1 MAARQLDVD
10 GQLGRR
16 VRWYAVHD
24 PGCSTFVD
32 EGQTEACPVACATVP
47 QECFC
52 GPGKFL
58 VNGACKS
65 TSSMCGTVTFYSK
78 YDPATY
84 GTFFE
89 STTGRCVPT
98 HDFCSYLLR
107 FAFGNNGVSS
117 YDDTAEEN
125 ALRWGDDS
133 AVESFCRY
141 NATFTMSTLGS
152 MFSDAQ
158 MSALYYANAV
168 DYNASPP

>member
-1 MAARQLDVD
+1 
-10 GQLGRR
+10 
-16 VRWYAVHD
+16 
-24 PGCSTFVD
+24 
-32 EGQTEACPVACATVP
+32 
-47 QECFC
+47 
-52 GPGKFL
+52 
-58 VNGACKS
+58 
-65 TSSMCGTVTFYSK
+65 MCGTVTFYSK

-107 FAFGNNGVSS
+107 FAFGNNGVMS

-125 ALRWGDDS
+125 ALRWGDDR

-141 NATFTMSTLGS
+141 NATFTMFTLGS

-158 MSALYYANAV
+158 MSALYYAKNAV
-168 DYNASPP
+168 DYNP

>member
-1 MAARQLDVD
+1 
-10 GQLGRR
+10 
-16 VRWYAVHD
+16 
-24 PGCSTFVD
+24 
-32 EGQTEACPVACATVP
+32 
-47 QECFC
+47 
-52 GPGKFL
+52 
-58 VNGACKS
+58 
-65 TSSMCGTVTFYSK
+65 MCGTVTMYG
-78 YDPATY
+78 PATY

-125 ALRWGDDS
+125 ALRWGDDR

-141 NATFTMSTLGS
+141 NATFTMFTLGS

-168 DYNASPP
+168 DYNASP